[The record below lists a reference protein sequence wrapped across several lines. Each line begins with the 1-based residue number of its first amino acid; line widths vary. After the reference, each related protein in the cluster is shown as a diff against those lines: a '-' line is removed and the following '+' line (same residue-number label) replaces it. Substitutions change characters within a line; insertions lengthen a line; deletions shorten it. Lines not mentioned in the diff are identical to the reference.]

1 MVSFFSSCLYA
12 ELQVRACRLRL
23 RPGSRRKEHKTNF
36 NFVTCLLCGLQFI
49 PVKPILRY
57 FIITRSKTRTA
68 SIDIKGEEKGD
79 GGGRGQS
86 QFLLGSSHLRRLRN
100 FS

>member
-1 MVSFFSSCLYA
+1 MLVDF
-12 ELQVRACRLRL
+12 ACGQAARGGKSTK
-23 RPGSRRKEHKTNF
+23 PIFDFE
-36 NFVTCLLCGLQFI
+36 TCLLCGLQFI

-86 QFLLGSSHLRRLRN
+86 KFLLGSSHLRRLPN